1 MSAQLGLHSCPKKL
15 AGHFPGDPRYSSTT
29 LSATAEAISCL
40 GQDVFLSTAV
50 LDCIIQR
57 TAVLP
62 ELSQDLVP
70 PMIGSFGYE
79 EFMLSSNLTASFPRE
94 KFSISAAWKVHNEK
108 VLKLRTS
115 LAGILHHQPN
125 SSSSVRQRLIIPIVK
140 ARHFFV
146 ACFVF
151 LSGILIFLLKFP
163 FTTHWRKATSTE
175 KCEISMRLV
184 EDLQNRGYCFAF
196 KKNQAW
202 QEMEQTKV
210 LEKVR
215 HSLRDCER
223 TRDKKDAGKEKKS

>member
-1 MSAQLGLHSCPKKL
+1 MLPHICTSQECITLPFNTVLWALNCVSPQSLHHSVVILLLTMSAQLGLHSCPKKL

-115 LAGILHHQPN
+115 EGTFCSYGHNL
-125 SSSSVRQRLIIPIVK
+125 LINLL
-140 ARHFFV
+140 
-146 ACFVF
+146 CF
-151 LSGILIFLLKFP
+151 
-163 FTTHWRKATSTE
+163 
-175 KCEISMRLV
+175 
-184 EDLQNRGYCFAF
+184 
-196 KKNQAW
+196 NQTW
-202 QEMEQTKV
+202 W
-210 LEKVR
+210 
-215 HSLRDCER
+215 
-223 TRDKKDAGKEKKS
+223 

>member
-1 MSAQLGLHSCPKKL
+1 MLPHICTLQECITLPFNAVLRALNCVSPHSLHHSVVILLLTMSAQIGLRSCPKKWS
-15 AGHFPGDPRYSSTT
+15 GHFPGDPRYSRTT
-29 LSATAEAISCL
+29 LSATAEDLSCL

-125 SSSSVRQRLIIPIVK
+125 SSSSVRQRLITPIVK

-146 ACFVF
+146 ACFNFSVRDP
-151 LSGILIFLLKFP
+151 IFLLKFP
-163 FTTHWRKATSTE
+163 FTTHWNVLKS
-175 KCEISMRLV
+175 
-184 EDLQNRGYCFAF
+184 AF
-196 KKNQAW
+196 KDP
-202 QEMEQTKV
+202 V
-210 LEKVR
+210 L
-215 HSLRDCER
+215 
-223 TRDKKDAGKEKKS
+223 